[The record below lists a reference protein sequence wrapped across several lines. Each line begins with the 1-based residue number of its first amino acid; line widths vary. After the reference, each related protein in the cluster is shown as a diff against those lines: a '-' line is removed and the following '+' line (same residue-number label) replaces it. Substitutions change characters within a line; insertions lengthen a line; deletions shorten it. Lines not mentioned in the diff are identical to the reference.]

1 MGRYSYT
8 RSSSTSVAFFD
19 ASTTG
24 TVNIEESMTAEQKI
38 YLALQ
43 KAFSST
49 SKTVVADDNA
59 NTITFQDITIATPP
73 AGFPALTK
81 DNFQVF
87 INGVIVEIDAITSI
101 VQSGSNVVV
110 SLNTGLNYD
119 LSSSDE
125 YMITGKFD

>member
-8 RSSSTSVAFFD
+8 RSSSTAVAFFD

-81 DNFQVF
+81 D
-87 INGVIVEIDAITSI
+87 
-101 VQSGSNVVV
+101 
-110 SLNTGLNYD
+110 Y
-119 LSSSDE
+119 
-125 YMITGKFD
+125 